1 MRKLLARVKEHFS
14 IVPLSRQMTRLLVAV
29 LTVAL
34 ALAGTLLIGVLKRH
48 LLGQVDHRLR
58 VSAEELA
65 TQISK
70 DDLPGQKGP
79 VPSEYYLQVTSE
91 DGDAV
96 EFLTPATEDK
106 AGRPDL
112 LLSEAK
118 VTEILE
124 SGVSAP
130 YTVRSTVPGAAWR
143 AFSIPVRGAEEGSA
157 PWVVTVALPL
167 LDTTEILG
175 ATALSFFLAAT
186 VLIGVAWLIGNYLVK
201 KSLKP
206 LRTIETVAG
215 SIAAGD
221 LTKRI
226 PSAPLTTEVGSLSA
240 SLNTMLVQIE
250 RSFSATEESE
260 AKTRRFV
267 ADASHELRT
276 PLAAIQGYGELYRIG
291 AVEPD
296 SVPDVM
302 GRIEAESRR
311 MGTLVEDLL
320 ALARLDDKPTLELQT
335 VDLVQMALQTKS
347 DMHAIDPAREISV
360 RGISAQRAPAELNV
374 AADRD
379 RLTQVFLNLAGNTVR
394 YTPKGSPVEILIGSA
409 ASQAVIEFRDHGPGI
424 PVEDRSRVFERFYR
438 IGESRSRELGG
449 SGLGLAIVRS
459 IVESHGGTVS
469 LWETDPKGLTVRI
482 TLPLQAKRGENQS
495 YD

>member
-79 VPSEYYLQVTSE
+79 VPSEYYLRVTSE

-175 ATALSFFLAAT
+175 ATALSFF
-186 VLIGVAWLIGNYLVK
+186 WL
-201 KSLKP
+201 
-206 LRTIETVAG
+206 R
-215 SIAAGD
+215 
-221 LTKRI
+221 
-226 PSAPLTTEVGSLSA
+226 PS
-240 SLNTMLVQIE
+240 
-250 RSFSATEESE
+250 
-260 AKTRRFV
+260 
-267 ADASHELRT
+267 
-276 PLAAIQGYGELYRIG
+276 
-291 AVEPD
+291 
-296 SVPDVM
+296 
-302 GRIEAESRR
+302 
-311 MGTLVEDLL
+311 
-320 ALARLDDKPTLELQT
+320 
-335 VDLVQMALQTKS
+335 
-347 DMHAIDPAREISV
+347 
-360 RGISAQRAPAELNV
+360 
-374 AADRD
+374 
-379 RLTQVFLNLAGNTVR
+379 
-394 YTPKGSPVEILIGSA
+394 
-409 ASQAVIEFRDHGPGI
+409 
-424 PVEDRSRVFERFYR
+424 
-438 IGESRSRELGG
+438 
-449 SGLGLAIVRS
+449 
-459 IVESHGGTVS
+459 
-469 LWETDPKGLTVRI
+469 
-482 TLPLQAKRGENQS
+482 
-495 YD
+495 